1 MITEAQVD
9 ETNLEA
15 VTQEIDGAAL
25 DVLGPLRMTKT
36 LNDAAWAKLLS
47 AVDRVAVMLKP
58 EQVVPKKLVGTL
70 WFIFT
75 SMLTEADHSRDPRHR
90 EKIEMT
96 AWDFAER
103 LRRIFG
109 PSF

>member
-1 MITEAQVD
+1 MDENGVD
-9 ETNLEA
+9 A
-15 VTQEIDGAAL
+15 VAKEIDLVVL
-25 DVLGPLRMTKT
+25 DVLGPLRTSKT
-36 LNDAAWAKLLS
+36 VNEAAHARLGV
-47 AVDRVAVMLKP
+47 AVDRLGVLL
-58 EQVVPKKLVGTL
+58 ESESLVPKKVVGSL

-75 SMLTEADHSRDPRHR
+75 SMLTEAEQARDPKQR

-109 PSF
+109 PKF